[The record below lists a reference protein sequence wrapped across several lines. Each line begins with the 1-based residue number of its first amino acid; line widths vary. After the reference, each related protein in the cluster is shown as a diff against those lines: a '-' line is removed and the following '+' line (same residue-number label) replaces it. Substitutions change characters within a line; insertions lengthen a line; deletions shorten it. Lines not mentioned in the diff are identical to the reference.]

1 MDYAAGQVFTLN
13 KIAQLA
19 LAQEQPER
27 AIEFADKSLRLS
39 EGSGEQIQRALSM
52 IVKGSAYSQT
62 GQLVRAVPYY
72 QEGVSLA
79 EEADWFDKKGYNVVA
94 ISKDT
99 CGSHKR
105 YADKQ
110 GINYILASD
119 PEYKFSEATDSIVEK
134 SMYGRTFTGPSR
146 SAFVIGIDG
155 TILGAIEKVTPKEH
169 AVELKELI
177 ERI

>member
-1 MDYAAGQVFTLN
+1 MIKTGS
-13 KIAQLA
+13 KIATDFSLKFVINGEEK
-19 LAQEQPER
+19 EQAFSEVLNRPTVVSVYMKNNTGSC
-27 AIEFADKSLRLS
+27 DK
-39 EGSGEQIQRALSM
+39 
-52 IVKGSAYSQT
+52 QT
-62 GQLVRAVPYY
+62 L
-72 QEGVSLA
+72 SLA
-79 EEADWFDKKGYNVVA
+79 EEADWFDNQGYNVVA

-119 PEYKFSEATDSIVEK
+119 PDYKFAEATDSIVEK

-146 SAFVIGIDG
+146 SAFVIGTDG
-155 TILGAIEKVTPKEH
+155 TILGIIEKVTPKEH
-169 AVELKELI
+169 AAELKELI